1 MSPIS
6 SRQKYWEKQRSGYTV
21 KIKRTRNATRNI
33 IFGGILKVYQILVP
47 FLMRTLMTYFMGV
60 QYLGL
65 NSLFTSILHVLN
77 LAELGVGS
85 AMVYSMYKPI
95 AEDDTET
102 ICALMRQY
110 RLYYRLIGVF
120 IAIIGLMVTPVVPS
134 LISGE
139 IPSDLNIYILYLLNL
154 AATVFSYWLFAYK
167 NSLLSAHQ
175 RTDITSKITIY
186 VNTIQFALQLWAVC
200 ILKNYYVY
208 LLIALISQISVNIGT
223 AVITSKKYPKYK
235 PSGRLSSD
243 KSSAINN
250 RIKDLFIAK
259 LGGVVLNS
267 ADTIVI
273 STFLGLTVLAIYQN
287 YYFIITSVYG
297 LIEVILTSVTA
308 GIGNS
313 LIVETKEKNYNDMKK
328 FTFMFV
334 WLVGVCTCCFL
345 GLFQPFMKVWMGE
358 KLLLN
363 FSAVICFCIYF
374 FVYELTRLLNIFK
387 NAAGIWHEDRFRPL
401 VSSVVNLSL
410 NLMSVRVLGVY
421 GIILST
427 VIALCVVELPWLIH
441 NIFSTLFEHSLM
453 KDYLKKLTTYI
464 LASIAACILTGILTS
479 LVHLNDWGTFFT
491 CLIICG
497 VVPNLVFF
505 ALYYRQREFK
515 ESLRMIDKMTKGKL
529 QLEKRFKKYGNNNA
543 EKRNE

>member
-1 MSPIS
+1 M
-6 SRQKYWEKQRSGYTV
+6 

-175 RTDITSKITIY
+175 RTDITSKITIC

-208 LLIALISQISVNIGT
+208 LLIALISPISVNIGT